1 MYTWKTSETE
11 LQQPVSFIAQ
21 VSGCLLQTAQTWA
34 NAGVC
39 SASCAHA
46 FGCMFVCLFVCYNL
60 FVCFTGNLGDWVLG
74 RGGSLLL
81 LEKLWDFLLQ

>member
-1 MYTWKTSETE
+1 MWS
-11 LQQPVSFIAQ
+11 Q

-46 FGCMFVCLFVCYNL
+46 FGCIYVCLFVITCL
-60 FVCFTGNLGDWVLG
+60 FVLQAICGLTIKFVHFFNDFSTAMKLVL
-74 RGGSLLL
+74 
-81 LEKLWDFLLQ
+81 